1 MCKTLLTSLLFFIT
15 TFTFAQTYNEE
26 YGVPMVVLTEENPW
40 LMVIG
45 SDVPTFVLYE
55 NGQIIY
61 KKVENRQAKYFTLSL
76 SKEETQSEIYKM
88 GFTESLLKLPPF
100 IEAYGATDQPT
111 NELILNFDSTRT
123 FRVYGNLK
131 NETARAATP
140 KAFLTV
146 YDYLVSFSHAKAT
159 PWMPEKIEVLVTD
172 YSHSKEKAAKWPASW
187 PDLKSQETVSRGEN
201 LYSIY
206 LPKDQFERFLQLS
219 KALKEKQAVEIN
231 GKKFSLSYRL
241 PLPNIK

>member
-1 MCKTLLTSLLFFIT
+1 MGKTLLTSLLLFIT
-15 TFTFAQTYNEE
+15 TFTFGQTYNEE
-26 YGVPMVVLTEENPW
+26 IGAPMVVLTEEDPW

-61 KKVENRQAKYFTLSL
+61 KKVENRKVKYFTVSL
-76 SKEETQSEIYKM
+76 SKEETQAEIYKM
-88 GFTESLLKLPPF
+88 GFSDSLLKLPSY
-100 IEAYGATDQPT
+100 IEAYRATDQPT
-111 NELILNFDSTRT
+111 NELILNFDSART
-123 FRVYGNLK
+123 FRVYGNLR

-146 YDYLVSFSHAKAT
+146 YDYLKGYSHAKAM
-159 PWMPEKIEVLVTD
+159 PWMPEEIEVLATD
-172 YSHSKEKAAKWPASW
+172 YSHSKEKAAKWPATW
-187 PDLKSQETVSRGEN
+187 PDLKSPETVSRGED

-206 LPKDQFERFLQLS
+206 LPKEQFESFLQLS
-219 KALKEKQAVEIN
+219 QSLKEKQAVEIN

>member
-1 MCKTLLTSLLFFIT
+1 MGKTLLTSFLLFLT
-15 TFTFAQTYNEE
+15 SFTFAQTYNEE
-26 YGVPMVVLTEENPW
+26 YGVPMVVLTEVDPW

-61 KKVENRQAKYFTLSL
+61 KKVENRQVRYFTLSL
-76 SKEETQSEIYKM
+76 SKEETQAEIYKM
-88 GFTESLLKLPPF
+88 GFSDSLLKLPSF
-100 IEAYGATDQPT
+100 MEANGATDQPT
-111 NELILNFDSTRT
+111 NELILNFDTTRT
-123 FRVYGNLK
+123 YRVYGNLR
-131 NETARAATP
+131 NDEARSATP

-146 YDYLVSFSHAKAT
+146 YDYLRSFSHAKAT

-172 YSHSKEKAAKWPASW
+172 YSHSKEKAAQWPATW
-187 PDLKSQETVSRGEN
+187 PDLKSPDTVSRNEE

-206 LPKDQFERFLQLS
+206 LPIAQFESFLKLS
-219 KALKEKQAVEIN
+219 KSLKEKQAVEIN

-241 PLPNIK
+241 PFPNIK